1 MLIEGAGCVGK
12 TYTVEEFARNE
23 YESYVIVDFS
33 KAGDDVKA
41 LFDDLTDIPFLTQA
55 LAAIHRVRLHE
66 RRSLIVF
73 DGVQYFPRAREAV
86 KFLVEDGRYDYI
98 ETGRLISIH
107 ESVKDI
113 IIPSEEERIRMLP
126 MDFEEFCWAMGD
138 EVTVP
143 LIRSGFENREPLGS
157 DLHEKV
163 MRMFRRYMIVGG
175 MPKAVESYVRTEDL
189 VDAEIEK
196 RRILA
201 LYRDEISGMSGRRRN
216 RTGMLFESIPSGLGR
231 HDKRLS
237 PKDIDEKS
245 KAEYYDEPV
254 FWLGESMI
262 ADVCYDTHV
271 PSTVLNIN
279 RRSLK
284 VYMGDTGLL
293 VSLAMEKEPGCDAY
307 PALLRGDLRLNEG
320 MFTENVVAQ
329 MLRAN
334 GNNLFFHTFYME
346 GGKNRYEMDFLVRNG
361 RRIDPIE
368 VKSSDYTAHKSMD
381 VLMER
386 YSKILGQPYI
396 VYTKDL
402 KKVGNILFIP
412 IYMAMFLRGIGLS
425 HIIHGRSATGDPESL
440 RHGPDLFDIEWR
452 AGSFLNISRCRFAE
466 YVVDRLVG
474 ERHPHDRRYCR
485 HRSENGFSVVVPAS
499 VASDRRLDVV
509 HAGDHRC
516 IDIPQT
522 FPDGSGHRAYAG
534 LRQPSD
540 ADGVHP
546 HVSGGSHGRE
556 RPDALLRCCAKEHDL
571 APDGVYGIHEDVEIP
586 FEDRRH
592 GILVHV
598 DLHGLDVYVGINGP
612 GPLAGHLRLRPSDR
626 PGGGEDLPVHVT
638 LREHVPVHGADAS
651 DPRPHEPFQGV
662 SAHGT
667 VPYYDGGC
675 PSQPLD
681 ALVSDEERRPL
692 AHTVHSAIL
701 RALSYDVFRRLSA
714 DMPQASDSCS
724 ANRRIPKNPFG
735 VQGASD
741 SRSSRPSGM
750 ESISLDILSGERE
763 RMRGLMDMKHPSSAK
778 GLE

>member
-1 MLIEGAGCVGK
+1 
-12 TYTVEEFARNE
+12 
-23 YESYVIVDFS
+23 
-33 KAGDDVKA
+33 
-41 LFDDLTDIPFLTQA
+41 
-55 LAAIHRVRLHE
+55 
-66 RRSLIVF
+66 
-73 DGVQYFPRAREAV
+73 
-86 KFLVEDGRYDYI
+86 
-98 ETGRLISIH
+98 
-107 ESVKDI
+107 
-113 IIPSEEERIRMLP
+113 MLP

-175 MPKAVESYVRTEDL
+175 MPKAVESYVRTENL
-189 VDAEIEK
+189 ADAEIEK

-216 RTGMLFESIPSGLGR
+216 RTRMLFESIPSGLGR

-245 KAEYYDEPV
+245 KAEYYDESV

-262 ADVCYDTHV
+262 ADVCYDTRV

-361 RRIDPIE
+361 RKIDPIE

-412 IYMAMFLRGIGLS
+412 IYMAMFLRGIGLL
-425 HIIHGRSATGDPESL
+425 HI
-440 RHGPDLFDIEWR
+440 
-452 AGSFLNISRCRFAE
+452 
-466 YVVDRLVG
+466 
-474 ERHPHDRRYCR
+474 
-485 HRSENGFSVVVPAS
+485 
-499 VASDRRLDVV
+499 
-509 HAGDHRC
+509 
-516 IDIPQT
+516 
-522 FPDGSGHRAYAG
+522 
-534 LRQPSD
+534 
-540 ADGVHP
+540 
-546 HVSGGSHGRE
+546 
-556 RPDALLRCCAKEHDL
+556 
-571 APDGVYGIHEDVEIP
+571 
-586 FEDRRH
+586 
-592 GILVHV
+592 
-598 DLHGLDVYVGINGP
+598 
-612 GPLAGHLRLRPSDR
+612 
-626 PGGGEDLPVHVT
+626 
-638 LREHVPVHGADAS
+638 VHG
-651 DPRPHEPFQGV
+651 
-662 SAHGT
+662 
-667 VPYYDGGC
+667 
-675 PSQPLD
+675 
-681 ALVSDEERRPL
+681 
-692 AHTVHSAIL
+692 
-701 RALSYDVFRRLSA
+701 
-714 DMPQASDSCS
+714 
-724 ANRRIPKNPFG
+724 
-735 VQGASD
+735 
-741 SRSSRPSGM
+741 
-750 ESISLDILSGERE
+750 
-763 RMRGLMDMKHPSSAK
+763 
-778 GLE
+778 